1 MIPFGLTG
9 GLNVAGLNVGG
20 LNPVFT
26 QTVVLGELGEV
37 RVFTLADG
45 TVIMFTPEGHAFTP
59 DVSVFTRGEF
69 EGSEVNE
76 TASTGLS
83 PQADPPRGF
92 RDKESGSESEI

>member
-37 RVFTLADG
+37 KVFTLADG
-45 TVIMFTPEGHAFTP
+45 TVIMFTPEGRVFAP
-59 DVSVFTRGEF
+59 DVSVFSKQLG
-69 EGSEVNE
+69 
-76 TASTGLS
+76 TALGPQTLGTGLN
-83 PQADPPRGF
+83 PQADPPKVF
-92 RDKESGSESEI
+92 EDKDSGSENRG